1 MLVLLITDSN
11 SHFFD
16 DANVIPTDILM
27 LRRSTDD
34 LSNVSDTDGN
44 VPDKVIIDAEANVD
58 FQRYVDLAKTLKD
71 DAEIIYRISGVN
83 RIATRNLFIEM
94 LEIILGKRG
103 M

>member
-1 MLVLLITDSN
+1 
-11 SHFFD
+11 
-16 DANVIPTDILM
+16 M

-34 LSNVSDTDGN
+34 LSNVSDVDGN

-83 RIATRNLFIEM
+83 RIATKDLFIEM
-94 LEIILGKRG
+94 LEIILRNGG